1 MTPSGVSA
9 LSPAAT
15 ALAAGVVRAGAP
27 SSRGAG
33 AGFPR
38 SDAVGAIIR
47 LALAEDVGRGDIT
60 TESTVAAETLA
71 VAEILQKQAGVLCGL
86 PVVEAVF
93 AAVDSNVRVTRLA
106 DEGSTGDRRVVARIE
121 GSARSILT
129 GERTALNFLQ
139 RLSGVATAS
148 HRAAALVA
156 GSKTEVL
163 DTRKTTP
170 GVRVLE
176 KYAVRVGGC
185 RNHRA
190 GLDDGFLIKENHIRA
205 AGGITAAVRG
215 AKDRAAPGQRVE
227 IEVTNLDEL
236 DEAIAAGADMLLLDN
251 FVGRDG
257 DVTRLREAVQRAGGR
272 ITLEASGGVTHDT
285 LPAIAQT
292 GVDYASLGAL
302 THSAGSLDFSLE
314 VVL

>member
-1 MTPSGVSA
+1 MTSSS
-9 LSPAAT
+9 SPAAS
-15 ALAAGVVRAGAP
+15 APVVGVAGAEAP
-27 SSRGAG
+27 TGRGA
-33 AGFPR
+33 AASFPR
-38 SDAVGAIIR
+38 SDAVGAIVT

-60 TESTVAAETLA
+60 TEATVAADTTA
-71 VAEILQKQAGVLCGL
+71 VAEILQKQDGVVCGL

-93 AAVDSNVRVTRLA
+93 AQVDPSVRVTRLA
-106 DEGSTGDRRVVARIE
+106 EEGSWGNLRVVARIE

-148 HRAAALVA
+148 RRATEAVI
-156 GSKTEVL
+156 GTQTEVL

-170 GVRVLE
+170 GARVLE
-176 KYAVRVGGC
+176 KYAVRVGGS

-205 AGGITAAVRG
+205 AGGIGPAVRG

-236 DEAIAAGADMLLLDN
+236 DEAISSGADMVLLDN
-251 FVGRDG
+251 FVSEDG
-257 DVTRLREAVQRAGGR
+257 DVTRLRAAVERAAGR
-272 ITLEASGGVTHDT
+272 VLLEASGGVTHES
-285 LPAIAQT
+285 LPAIART
-292 GVDYASLGAL
+292 GVHYASLGAL

>member
-1 MTPSGVSA
+1 MTPVS
-9 LSPAAT
+9 SSTAT
-15 ALAAGVVRAGAP
+15 APAVDVSGALASAV
-27 SSRGAG
+27 RGA
-33 AGFPR
+33 AASFPR
-38 SDAVGAIIR
+38 SDAVGAIIQ
-47 LALAEDVGRGDIT
+47 LALAEDVGRGDVT
-60 TESTVAAETLA
+60 TEATVAADTQA
-71 VAEILQKQAGVLCGL
+71 TAEILQKQAGVICGL

-93 AAVDSNVRVTRLA
+93 AMVDPSVKVTRLA
-106 DEGSTGDRRVVARIE
+106 EEGSWGDGDRRTVARIE

-148 HRAAALVA
+148 RRAADIVA
-156 GSKTEVL
+156 GTQTEVL

-170 GVRVLE
+170 GFRVLE

-205 AGGITAAVRG
+205 AGGITAAIRG
-215 AKDRAAPGQRVE
+215 AKDRATPGQRVE
-227 IEVTNLDEL
+227 VEVTNLDEL
-236 DEAIAAGADMLLLDN
+236 DEAMAAGADMILLDN
-251 FVGRDG
+251 FVGSDG
-257 DVTRLREAVQRAGGR
+257 DVGRLQTAVDRADGLVA
-272 ITLEASGGVTHDT
+272 LEASGGVTHET
-285 LPAIAQT
+285 LSAIART
-292 GVDYASLGAL
+292 GVNYASLGAL

>member
-1 MTPSGVSA
+1 MTPPGVSN
-9 LSPAAT
+9 PASAVS
-15 ALAAGVVRAGAP
+15 APAELGGAV
-27 SSRGAG
+27 SMSGRGA
-33 AGFPR
+33 AAAFPR
-38 SDAVGAIIR
+38 SDAVSAIIR

-60 TESTVAAETLA
+60 TEATVAAETTA
-71 VAEILQKQAGVLCGL
+71 VAEILQKQDGVMCGL

-93 AAVDSNVRVTRLA
+93 AMVDPSVRVTRLA
-106 DEGSTGDRRVVARIE
+106 EEGSWGNWRVVARIE

-148 HRAAALVA
+148 SLAAEAVI
-156 GSKTEVL
+156 GTQTEVL

-170 GVRVLE
+170 GARVLE

-205 AGGITAAVRG
+205 AGGITAAVQG
-215 AKDRAAPGQRVE
+215 AKNRAAPGQRVE

-236 DEAIAAGADMLLLDN
+236 DEAIAAQADMVLLDN
-251 FVGRDG
+251 FVGTDG
-257 DVTRLREAVQRAGGR
+257 DVTKLRAAVERAGGR
-272 ITLEASGGVTHDT
+272 ILLEASGGVTHET
-285 LPAIAQT
+285 LPAIART
-292 GVDYASLGAL
+292 GVHYASLGAL

>member
-1 MTPSGVSA
+1 MTPPGVSNPVSA
-9 LSPAAT
+9 VSAPADRGSVVSQ
-15 ALAAGVVRAGAP
+15 AG
-27 SSRGAG
+27 RGA
-33 AGFPR
+33 AASFPR
-38 SDAVGAIIR
+38 SDAVTAIIQ

-60 TESTVAAETLA
+60 TEATVAAETTA
-71 VAEILQKQAGVLCGL
+71 VAEILQKQDGILCGL

-93 AAVDSNVRVTRLA
+93 AMVDPSVRITRLA
-106 DEGSTGDRRVVARIE
+106 DEGSWGSRRVVARIE

-129 GERTALNFLQ
+129 GERTALNFVQ
-139 RLSGVATAS
+139 RLSGVATS
-148 HRAAALVA
+148 SRRAAEAVA
-156 GSKTEVL
+156 GTGAEVL

-170 GVRVLE
+170 GARVLE

-215 AKDRAAPGQRVE
+215 AQDRAAPGQRVE

-236 DEAIAAGADMLLLDN
+236 DEAIAANADMVLLDN
-251 FVGRDG
+251 FVGGDG
-257 DVTRLREAVQRAGGR
+257 DVTRLREAVERAAGR
-272 ITLEASGGVTHDT
+272 VLLEASGGVTHAT
-285 LPAIAQT
+285 LPAIART